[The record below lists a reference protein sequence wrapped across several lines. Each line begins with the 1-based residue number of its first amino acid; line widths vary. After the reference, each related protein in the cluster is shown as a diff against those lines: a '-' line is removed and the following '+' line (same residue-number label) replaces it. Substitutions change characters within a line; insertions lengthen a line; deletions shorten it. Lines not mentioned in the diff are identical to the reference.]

1 MSLALLVFGNGP
13 VWPEEP
19 PESLREL
26 ESLGETPVGPR
37 ERMDSTVTSVGKK
50 AQRLSESATAVY
62 VITPEDI
69 RRSGVTSIPEALR
82 LAPGMDVARIDSNKW
97 AISARGFNGR
107 FANKLLVL
115 MDGREVYNPSFGG
128 VYWEVQDLPLEDIDR
143 IEVIRG
149 PGAALWGANAVNG
162 VVNIITKN
170 ARDTQGGSLGGG
182 GGSYE
187 QGFGSLR
194 YGMALDE
201 HTHGRV
207 YAKGV
212 NRGGFASPT
221 GSADDSWSM
230 TQTGFRLDR
239 DDGTGSRLMA
249 SGAAYHEDF
258 NQQVLLP
265 GLGPPTL
272 NFLNRDRGTASGFN
286 LLGRWNQS
294 LSLSSE
300 FSLQAFYDHTYRTEA
315 FLTQERDT
323 LDLEFQHRFLWWE
336 RHDISWGLGYRLLM
350 DRFGN
355 TVYASMN
362 PSEANH
368 QLFSLFLQDDIG
380 LIENEL
386 TLSLGAKLQRN
397 DYTGFEGQPSARLLW
412 MPNPRHSVW
421 GAISRA
427 VRIPTRGDCCL
438 DLLSNTL
445 APLTDTN
452 PSVFPVVAG
461 VEGNPKF
468 QAERVWAYELGYRFK
483 PLSNLSLDL
492 ALFYNEYSNLR
503 AYDLNRYNLVLGEG
517 YPRLFFPALNGLS
530 ATSYGVEL
538 LADWRPWD
546 WWKLTA
552 SYSFQKID
560 AQGSPQTTSESLGT
574 TPEQQAYLRSGFN
587 LTPSLDLDFWL
598 RYVDRLPLGG
608 STNPVVANG
617 VPAYLTLDTR
627 LAWRP
632 VAPLELSVVG
642 QNLLNSP
649 HTEFIQEGFGAQ
661 KAEVPRGFYLQFN
674 WKF

>member
-1 MSLALLVFGNGP
+1 MLLVALLIIGVGP
-13 VWPEEP
+13 VWPEEN
-19 PESLREL
+19 PESIREL
-26 ESLGETPVGPR
+26 ESLGETSVAPR
-37 ERMDSTVTSVGKK
+37 ERMDSTITSVGKK
-50 AQRLSESATAVY
+50 AQRLSESAAAIY

-170 ARDTQGGSLGGG
+170 ARDTQGGSLSGG

-194 YGMALDE
+194 YGLALDE

-207 YAKGV
+207 YAKGF

-239 DDGTGSRLMA
+239 DAGTGSRLMA
-249 SGAAYHEDF
+249 SGAAYREDF

-265 GLGPPTL
+265 SLGPPLL
-272 NFLNRDRGTASGFN
+272 NFVDRDRGTASGFN

-336 RHDISWGLGYRLLM
+336 RHDITWGLVLLC
-350 DRFGN
+350 
-355 TVYASMN
+355 
-362 PSEANH
+362 
-368 QLFSLFLQDDIG
+368 QI
-380 LIENEL
+380 
-386 TLSLGAKLQRN
+386 
-397 DYTGFEGQPSARLLW
+397 
-412 MPNPRHSVW
+412 HSN
-421 GAISRA
+421 A
-427 VRIPTRGDCCL
+427 
-438 DLLSNTL
+438 
-445 APLTDTN
+445 
-452 PSVFPVVAG
+452 
-461 VEGNPKF
+461 
-468 QAERVWAYELGYRFK
+468 
-483 PLSNLSLDL
+483 
-492 ALFYNEYSNLR
+492 
-503 AYDLNRYNLVLGEG
+503 
-517 YPRLFFPALNGLS
+517 
-530 ATSYGVEL
+530 
-538 LADWRPWD
+538 LADRR
-546 WWKLTA
+546 A
-552 SYSFQKID
+552 
-560 AQGSPQTTSESLGT
+560 
-574 TPEQQAYLRSGFN
+574 
-587 LTPSLDLDFWL
+587 
-598 RYVDRLPLGG
+598 
-608 STNPVVANG
+608 
-617 VPAYLTLDTR
+617 
-627 LAWRP
+627 
-632 VAPLELSVVG
+632 
-642 QNLLNSP
+642 
-649 HTEFIQEGFGAQ
+649 
-661 KAEVPRGFYLQFN
+661 
-674 WKF
+674 